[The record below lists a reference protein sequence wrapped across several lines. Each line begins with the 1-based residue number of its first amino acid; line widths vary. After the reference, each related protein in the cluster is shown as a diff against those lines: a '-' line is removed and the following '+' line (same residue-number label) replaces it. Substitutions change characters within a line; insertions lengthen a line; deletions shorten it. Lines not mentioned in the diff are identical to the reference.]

1 MMNRAKSGERLI
13 SIFFILSGLF
23 TMGMFYRV
31 STAVIAPD
39 LAAELGLNAEQL
51 GILGGAVF
59 YCFALLQ
66 IPVGPMLDRIGPRL
80 VIGSCGLI
88 MAMATFL
95 FAGAHSF
102 HVALVAR
109 GLMGLGMAPLL
120 MGSLK
125 VYTVRFPANQFATL
139 MGIMLCVG
147 TLGNFLAYSPL
158 AYLSASIGWRTCFIV
173 AGVVNGIFALLT
185 FWILADPSQQGQN
198 EPAQIPANSPVI
210 GVRESARI
218 LLGSFS
224 FWQIS
229 VMSMFRYGTI
239 MCLQTLWLALY
250 LMDAKGCTPVQTGN
264 LLLFLAL
271 GNAIGNPIAGRL
283 SDRTFRSRKWVTFWG
298 TSLYCIS
305 LLPYTGL
312 FTVHST
318 LVLAGLIFITG
329 LFNSFGNL
337 VFSHARELYPL
348 PIAGTAF
355 AWINFFT
362 VSGGAILLP
371 VLGNII
377 ESFPHTGRHYPP
389 EAYELAFMV
398 CFVAMAG
405 SLVLYAFSKKESADK
420 TRSRS

>member
-1 MMNRAKSGERLI
+1 MKNPAKSGERLI
-13 SIFFILSGLF
+13 LIFSILSGVF
-23 TMGMFYRV
+23 TTGMFYRV

-39 LAAELGLNAEQL
+39 LARELGLNAEQL
-51 GILGGAVF
+51 GMLGGAVF

-66 IPVGPMLDRIGPRL
+66 IPVGPMLDRVGPRL

-102 HVALVAR
+102 TVALVAR

-125 VYTVRFPANQFATL
+125 VYTVRFPANKFATL
-139 MGIMLCVG
+139 MGLMLCVG

-158 AYLSASIGWRTCFIV
+158 AYLSASIGWRTCFVV
-173 AGVVNGIFALLT
+173 AGVVNSILALLT
-185 FWILADPSQQGQN
+185 FWVLADSSPHTRK
-198 EPAQIPANSPVI
+198 ETAQDSTNGPVI
-210 GVRESARI
+210 GIRESARI
-218 LLGSFS
+218 LLGSLT

-264 LLLFLAL
+264 LLLLLAL

-283 SDRTFRSRKWVTFWG
+283 SDKTFRSRKWVTVWG
-298 TSLYCIS
+298 TGLYCLS
-305 LLPYTGL
+305 LLPYTGV
-312 FTVHST
+312 FAVRST
-318 LVLAGLIFITG
+318 PVLAGLIFLTG

-371 VLGNII
+371 VLGTII
-377 ESFPHTGRHYPP
+377 ESFPHAGRHYPP
-389 EAYELAFMV
+389 EAYELAFMI
-398 CFVAMAG
+398 CFVSMAAG
-405 SLVLYAFSKKESADK
+405 LLLYAFSKKETMSH
-420 TRSRS
+420 

>member
-1 MMNRAKSGERLI
+1 MKNLAKSGERLVP
-13 SIFFILSGLF
+13 IFFVLSGVF

-39 LAAELGLNAEQL
+39 LATELGLNAEQL
-51 GILGGAVF
+51 GMLGGAVF

-102 HVALVAR
+102 TVALVAR

-125 VYTVRFPANQFATL
+125 VYTMRFPANQFATL

-158 AYLSASIGWRTCFIV
+158 AYVSASIGWRTCFVIMGSINCV
-173 AGVVNGIFALLT
+173 LALLT
-185 FWILADPSQQGQN
+185 FWVLAEPSPHGQK
-198 EPAQIPANSPVI
+198 ETVQTPTNSPVI
-210 GVRESARI
+210 GIKESARI
-218 LLGSFS
+218 LLGSLS
-224 FWQIS
+224 FWQMS
-229 VMSMFRYGTI
+229 AMSMFRYGTI

-250 LMDAKGCTPVQTGN
+250 LIDAKGYTPVQAGN
-264 LLLFLAL
+264 LMLFLAL

-298 TSLYCIS
+298 TSLYCVS
-305 LLPYTGL
+305 LLP
-312 FTVHST
+312 
-318 LVLAGLIFITG
+318 
-329 LFNSFGNL
+329 
-337 VFSHARELYPL
+337 
-348 PIAGTAF
+348 
-355 AWINFFT
+355 
-362 VSGGAILLP
+362 
-371 VLGNII
+371 
-377 ESFPHTGRHYPP
+377 
-389 EAYELAFMV
+389 
-398 CFVAMAG
+398 
-405 SLVLYAFSKKESADK
+405 
-420 TRSRS
+420 